1 MAIQP
6 KWLVQK
12 EESLSLKPPFLL
24 ALEQVLIVLLFN
36 FSTFPLIILRYDYH
50 IAFLTL
56 HPTKYADLLKVKLEK
71 YKTHTYLVNTGW
83 IGGAYGVGQRM
94 SIKHTRQCIDAV
106 LDGSIEKS
114 QWIQDTV
121 FGFEIPTRLGSV
133 PNEILN
139 PRDSWADKS
148 QYDAQRIKLAEM
160 FQANF
165 QKYIGPGVT
174 DYSSFGPK
182 L

>member
-1 MAIQP
+1 M
-6 KWLVQK
+6 
-12 EESLSLKPPFLL
+12 
-24 ALEQVLIVLLFN
+24 
-36 FSTFPLIILRYDYH
+36 
-50 IAFLTL
+50 
-56 HPTKYADLLKVKLEK
+56 
-71 YKTHTYLVNTGW
+71 
-83 IGGAYGVGQRM
+83 GQRM